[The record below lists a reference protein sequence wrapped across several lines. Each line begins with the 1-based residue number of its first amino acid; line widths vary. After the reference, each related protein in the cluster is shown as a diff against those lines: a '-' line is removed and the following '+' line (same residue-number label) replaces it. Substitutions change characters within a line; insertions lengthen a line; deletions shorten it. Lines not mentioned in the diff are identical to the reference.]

1 MPSGLE
7 TGRAVENYFN
17 VESVPFAHQLR
28 KFEYFAEDVANCN
41 VATGREIYDRNNKW
55 KVVVPG
61 EKNTIE
67 VLKWKEVAIEPRDDS
82 YVIRSAPTS
91 MLSELPS
98 ARLGEI
104 ERLAAILPS
113 LQGDEERLIEL
124 LGMEDLEAFRDLFG
138 AQRENGQSMITNAL
152 RHGKFTP
159 PSPFMN
165 LGTFII
171 DCEEAE
177 QRASRMGVNEQNLS
191 VLRRMA
197 MVANAKRQQ
206 QQVAREMQ
214 SLGAIT
220 PAAVPTDG
228 SGQQANE
235 VQGQAI

>member
-1 MPSGLE
+1 
-7 TGRAVENYFN
+7 
-17 VESVPFAHQLR
+17 
-28 KFEYFAEDVANCN
+28 
-41 VATGREIYDRNNKW
+41 
-55 KVVVPG
+55 
-61 EKNTIE
+61 
-67 VLKWKEVAIEPRDDS
+67 
-82 YVIRSAPTS
+82 
-91 MLSELPS
+91 
-98 ARLGEI
+98 
-104 ERLAAILPS
+104 
-113 LQGDEERLIEL
+113 
-124 LGMEDLEAFRDLFG
+124 
-138 AQRENGQSMITNAL
+138 
-152 RHGKFTP
+152 
-159 PSPFMN
+159 MN